1 MIKESIQQEDI
12 MILNMYAP
20 NIRILKYMKLK
31 EEIDRSTAIVGDFYT
46 LLSATDKTTRQ

>member
-1 MIKESIQQEDI
+1 MIKESIHQEDI
-12 MILNMYAP
+12 MILSMYAP

-31 EEIDRSTAIVGDFYT
+31 EVDKSTTIVGDFYT